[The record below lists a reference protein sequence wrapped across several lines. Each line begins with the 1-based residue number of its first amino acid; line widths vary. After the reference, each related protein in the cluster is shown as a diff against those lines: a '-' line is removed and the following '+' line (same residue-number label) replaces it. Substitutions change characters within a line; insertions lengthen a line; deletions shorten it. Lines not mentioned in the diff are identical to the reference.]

1 MRDSRYATQ
10 SRVSPWGGAGM
21 SQEVFDTRVLPLFG
35 LGLVLTAASAYL
47 GLGLPR
53 GISLLA
59 LIAEFILVLTS
70 GMWAENENRGLNVI
84 LYGLVTVCA
93 GIGMVPLLQW
103 ANFAGGIP
111 LIAQAFAV
119 TGITFGGLMAYSL
132 TTKRNFEGLG
142 GFLTAMGIGLIFSFL
157 ISMFFGNTLTFTL
170 LSMVS
175 VVFFAGFVLYDM
187 SVIRN
192 RFSDQMY
199 VMAAIML
206 FIDFLGLFKNILY
219 LMGIMGSDD

>member
-10 SRVSPWGGAGM
+10 SRVSPWTSSGM

-35 LGLVLTAASAYL
+35 LGLILTAASAYL
-47 GLGLPR
+47 GAGLPR
-53 GISLLA
+53 GISMLA
-59 LIAEFILVLTS
+59 LLAEFILVITS
-70 GMWAENENRGLNVI
+70 GRWAENENRGLNVI
-84 LYGLVTVCA
+84 LFGLVTVLA
-93 GIGMVPLLQW
+93 GVGMVPLLQW
-103 ANFAGGIP
+103 ASFTGGIP

-119 TGITFGGLMAYSL
+119 TGITFGGLMAYSM
-132 TTKRNFEGLG
+132 TTKRNFEGMG
-142 GFLTAMGIGLIFSFL
+142 GFLTAMGIGLIVSFV

-219 LMGIMGSDD
+219 LMGIMGRDD